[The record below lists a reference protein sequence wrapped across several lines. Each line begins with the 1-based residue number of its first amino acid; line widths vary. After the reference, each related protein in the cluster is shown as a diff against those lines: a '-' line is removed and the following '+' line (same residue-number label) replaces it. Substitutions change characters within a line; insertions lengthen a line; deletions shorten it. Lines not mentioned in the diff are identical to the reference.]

1 MVVEALDV
9 DNYLFVAD
17 GLVGAVCQELVF
29 LVVILSSHD
38 LATTFLHLHLE
49 KGFHYSFVRALLVV
63 FMSGVQQ
70 PWLEIGCDKYLPPP
84 HRD

>member
-1 MVVEALDV
+1 MAEEEYKLLPVFLEAAMVAEALDV

-38 LATTFLHLHLE
+38 LATTFLHLLLE
-49 KGFHYSFVRALLVV
+49 KGFHY
-63 FMSGVQQ
+63 FMFDIFYFQ
-70 PWLEIGCDKYLPPP
+70 LKDIFYK
-84 HRD
+84 